1 MLRSLLLLPRLSR
14 HGSQLCRRAYQITSR
29 GYYTSS
35 EDETDFEDIDHPDAK
50 PADHY
55 QYGCA
60 WPSDARRHLYLV
72 LDDWKKGFSIYKLDL
87 DSDGNDGRRDL
98 TLPAPVHRQ
107 ENRHVT
113 GRPWNFATLGSKI
126 VAAGAQDSDSTHSF
140 DSEDDAITLIYD
152 TETAGGHYDDELE
165 AWVGLHKIFHHPQ
178 QLTDG
183 YLSSCD
189 VASLDGCPAQL
200 AWNLCTERL
209 FDPDDD
215 WHIGASLVYM
225 GDNIYCL
232 VELVAHERFKKRR
245 RLCVG
250 HKCAVR
256 LTIFR
261 LRYGKNGELTIT
273 ARRPDHTYLFPRFG
287 NNTGVRAFWM

>member
-1 MLRSLLLLPRLSR
+1 MDGPLNASVHLLEDAPAPTSHEAYWWGTRNHWSWSSIMKPPPFRVTGMQSSAVHPGDGGRTLFVCVGKNHVPYIDMNDDSIGASHIFSYDRGTGEWMR
-14 HGSQLCRRAYQITSR
+14 HGEWDMPFLGRA
-29 GYYTSS
+29 
-35 EDETDFEDIDHPDAK
+35 
-50 PADHY
+50 
-55 QYGCA
+55 
-60 WPSDARRHLYLV
+60 
-72 LDDWKKGFSIYKLDL
+72 
-87 DSDGNDGRRDL
+87 
-98 TLPAPVHRQ
+98 
-107 ENRHVT
+107 
-113 GRPWNFATLGSKI
+113 
-126 VAAGAQDSDSTHSF
+126 
-140 DSEDDAITLIYD
+140 
-152 TETAGGHYDDELE
+152 HYDIGLD